1 MVIAISIVILLNII
15 GLAWCYL
22 LQSDKLTDLTYSLCF
37 AIVSVWLWQQGR
49 VTEQDTLM
57 YLLVL
62 LWSVRL
68 GSYLFIRIHK
78 MGDDKRFDKMRKQFS
93 RIALF
98 WLLQTVSI
106 VIISAPLFLVEQLG
120 TGSLLY
126 PGLFLAIFGLMLETL
141 ADWQKYTFRTDPKNN
156 GQFIHHGLW
165 KWVQHPNYSGEI
177 IFWSGIS
184 LITFQTD
191 NPLTYLTFISPFW
204 ISLLLVRI
212 SGIPLLQK
220 AAEKKYGE
228 QSDFQRYKKETPKL
242 FPLIY

>member
-49 VTEQDTLM
+49 VTEQDTIM
-57 YLLVL
+57 YFLVL

-93 RIALF
+93 RITLF

-106 VIISAPLFLVEQLG
+106 LIISAPLFLAEQLG

-126 PGLFLAIFGLMLETL
+126 PGLFLAIFGLILETL

-156 GQFIHHGLW
+156 GQFIQHGLW

-184 LITFQTD
+184 LITFQMD

-228 QSDFQRYKKETPKL
+228 QSDFHHYKKETPKL
-242 FPLIY
+242 FPFIY